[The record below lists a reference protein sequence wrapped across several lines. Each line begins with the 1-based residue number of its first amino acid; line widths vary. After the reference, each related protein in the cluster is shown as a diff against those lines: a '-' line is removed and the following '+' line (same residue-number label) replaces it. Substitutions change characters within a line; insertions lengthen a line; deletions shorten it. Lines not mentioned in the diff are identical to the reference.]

1 MKKLNPKKSAKL
13 EAKGDKL
20 LSKGKYKRAIKK
32 YKKALKY
39 NDENAALYEK
49 LITTKDQISGDWDK
63 KEFSESLD
71 WLMKKQEIENPRLKH
86 VHDRL
91 APEWEEVSKLIAEL
105 LDARPDDEDKIISKI
120 RDYRETAVQP
130 LIDFLLSLKESI
142 GKKPETGNQ

>member
-1 MKKLNPKKSAKL
+1 MEKLNPKKSAKL

-20 LSKGKYKRAIKK
+20 VNKGKYQRAIKK

-49 LITTKDQISGDWDK
+49 LISTKDQISGDWDK

-91 APEWEEVSKLIAEL
+91 TPEWETVSKLIAEL
-105 LDARPDDEDKIISKI
+105 LDSKPDDEDKIISKI

-130 LIDFLLSLKESI
+130 LIDFILSLKESMDKNQ
-142 GKKPETGNQ
+142 GTGD